1 MSIGDSPAVETI
13 LKDISDIVR
22 SLDDA
27 QLVMD
32 ELVRMTTTMLGV
44 DNCSLVL
51 IDVNGQD
58 MRMGAAYGLS
68 PDIVRNYSQKV
79 GEGITGWVA
88 KTGQPLLIEDVENH
102 PLFQRKSSNPRYNNK
117 SLLSVPLLRGK
128 RVVGALNVNNK
139 NDGTVFSRSDELLL
153 SVLANFVVIAIEK
166 AQLRERLR
174 DQERYEAD
182 LRVARQIQERI
193 LPTDLP
199 ARDKWEFAARNVPAH
214 AVAGDFFDIIPLP
227 GERTC
232 VVLGDVCG
240 KGVPAAL
247 YMARVLSYFRVV
259 TQLRDTPDGIMSFVN
274 DLLAAEWSERTF
286 VTATLCVIENGG
298 SKIAFCS
305 AGHPV
310 PYRVREASGE
320 VLPAPLEH
328 GLPLGIEAGVSF
340 QTSEIDVA
348 PGDTFVLYTDGI
360 TEAKGPDGGLFREE
374 RLCDVLHGHNGS
386 AEKLAQSIV
395 DAMAKFTS
403 TEAQS
408 DDITFVVVRRT

>member
-1 MSIGDSPAVETI
+1 MSLGDSLAVETI

-22 SLDDA
+22 SLDDV

-44 DNCSLVL
+44 GNCSLVL
-51 IDVNGQD
+51 IEPDGQE

-68 PDIVRNYSQKV
+68 PDIVRNYRQKV

-102 PLFQRKSSNPRYNNK
+102 PLFQRKSSTRYNNK
-117 SLLSVPLLRGK
+117 SLLSVPLLRGR
-128 RVVGALNVNNK
+128 RVVGVMNVNNK

-153 SVLANFVVIAIEK
+153 SVLANFIVIAIEK
-166 AQLRERLR
+166 SLLRERLR

-199 ARDKWEFAARNVPAH
+199 AREKWEFAARNVPAH
-214 AVAGDFFDIIPLP
+214 AVAGDFFDLIPLP
-227 GERTC
+227 GGRTC

-286 VTATLCVIENGG
+286 VTATLCVLSPEGDRI
-298 SKIAFCS
+298 SFCS

-310 PYRVREASGE
+310 PYRLREGSGE
-320 VLPAPLEH
+320 VHPAPLEH
-328 GLPLGIEAGVSF
+328 GLPLGIEAGVPF
-340 QTSEIDVA
+340 QASEVEVA
-348 PGDTFVLYTDGI
+348 AGDTFVLYTDGI

-374 RLCDVLHGHNGS
+374 RLCDVMHAHCGP
-386 AEKLAQSIV
+386 AEQLAQSIV
-395 DAMAKFTS
+395 TAVQKFTA
-403 TEAQS
+403 TEPQS

>member
-1 MSIGDSPAVETI
+1 LSIGDSPAVETI

-32 ELVRMTTTMLGV
+32 ELVRMTTGMLGV
-44 DNCSLVL
+44 GNCSLVL
-51 IDVNGQD
+51 IEANGQD

-68 PDIVRNYSQKV
+68 PDIMRNYRQKV

-102 PLFQRKSSNPRYNNK
+102 PLFQRKSNTRYNNK

-128 RVVGALNVNNK
+128 RVVGVLNVNNK
-139 NDGTVFSRSDELLL
+139 NDGSVFSRSDELLL

-193 LPTDLP
+193 LPTELP

-227 GERTC
+227 GDRTC
-232 VVLGDVCG
+232 IVLGDVCG

-259 TQLRDTPDGIMSFVN
+259 TQLRDTPDGIMAFVN

-286 VTATLCVIENGG
+286 VTATLCVIENHGG
-298 SKIAFCS
+298 KISFCS

-310 PYRVREASGE
+310 PYRVRESTGE
-320 VLPAPLEH
+320 VLPAPIEH
-328 GLPLGIEAGVSF
+328 GLPLGIEAGVPF
-340 QTSEIDVA
+340 QTTEMDAAS
-348 PGDTFVLYTDGI
+348 GDTFVLYTDGI
-360 TEAKGPDGGLFREE
+360 TEARGPDGSLFREE
-374 RLCDVLHGHNGS
+374 RLCDVLHAHCGT
-386 AEKLAQSIV
+386 AEACAQSIV
-395 DAMAKFTS
+395 AAMQKFTL